1 MTHFDAASRVLTA
14 SFQPAPNPAP
24 YALEKP
30 RVPLDEKNPTN
41 APGAKESGKMDFAEA
56 DDVDEDL
63 LNDILWRAIRKD
75 AAPPPTRSYFGK

>member
-14 SFQPAPNPAP
+14 SFQPTPNPAP

-30 RVPLDEKNPTN
+30 RLPLDQKNPPD

-56 DDVDEDL
+56 DDIDEDL

-75 AAPPPTRSYFGK
+75 APPPPTRSYFSK